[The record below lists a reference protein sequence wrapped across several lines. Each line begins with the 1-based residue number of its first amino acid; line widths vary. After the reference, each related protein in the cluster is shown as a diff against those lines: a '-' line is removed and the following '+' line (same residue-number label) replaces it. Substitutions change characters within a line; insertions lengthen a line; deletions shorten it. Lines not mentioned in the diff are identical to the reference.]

1 MPNLQALSHFAKIS
15 VPQTFCLRHFY
26 YLFLVSSV
34 SELFTIIRANP
45 FIDGLGYFIEIETER
60 PVSDSDVA
68 QLSEALS
75 HDFCEHSSASLDG
88 PHVLGLDFHEHIV
101 TKGDDGKYFLES
113 MERRLLQVEES
124 FGILHLCIEFQFD
137 FGAAKKQVAQ
147 LDELLRP

>member
-1 MPNLQALSHFAKIS
+1 MKVSGPQA
-15 VPQTFCLRHFY
+15 FCLRDN
-26 YLFLVSSV
+26 YLVSLVSSV

-45 FIDGLGYFIEIETER
+45 FIDGLGYFVEIETVR
-60 PVSDSDVA
+60 PVSDDDVA

-113 MERRLLQVEES
+113 MERRLLQVEAS
-124 FGILHLCIEFQFD
+124 FGISHLCIEFQFD
-137 FGAAKKQVAQ
+137 FGAAKKQVAE